1 MSASSSY
8 DVIIIGA
15 GIIGAAIAWELNSA
29 GRRVTIVDRG
39 DPGMGC
45 SYGNA
50 AHFATEQ
57 IFPIASPA
65 IFRDIPR
72 LLVARN
78 SPLTFNPHSLLST
91 LRWSLSFLCASN
103 RSSFAGGTRA
113 LAALNAGA
121 LADWQAL
128 LSAIGQAQLL
138 HRTGTLQLAESARG
152 MRELAAMQLALGEFD
167 VPGRMVQ
174 CKELLDYLP
183 QLPER
188 AQGGLYFPETA
199 YCLDPYL
206 FFRAVFDACLTSGV
220 SFKHASV
227 SALEY
232 SSGPG
237 VTLVTESARLQA
249 NTVIVAGGVHSGEL
263 LRPLGYH
270 TPLIAERGYHLLLPQ
285 TRPTLKLPVT
295 LHERQFIMTP
305 LQSGIRLA
313 GTVEFASPDDPPNM
327 KRAQML
333 YTQANEVFPGL
344 DAKGS
349 SQWMGCRPTLPD
361 YLPVIDAP
369 DDARRLIVATGNH
382 HLGLTQAAT
391 VARCVRHLAQG
402 SAPHINLAPFR
413 LSRF

>member
-8 DVIIIGA
+8 DVIVIGA

-78 SPLTFNPHSLLST
+78 SPLTFNAHSLLST
-91 LRWSLSFLCASN
+91 LRWSLRFLRASN
-103 RSSFAGGTRA
+103 RSSYTRGTRA

-121 LADWQAL
+121 LSDWQAL
-128 LSAIGQAQLL
+128 LSTIGQAQLL
-138 HRTGTLQLAESARG
+138 HRTGTLQLAESRRG
-152 MRELAAMQLALGEFD
+152 VRELAAMQVALSEHE
-167 VPGRMVQ
+167 VPSRMVGRD
-174 CKELLDYLP
+174 ELPDYLP
-183 QLPER
+183 QLPDL

-206 FFRAVFDACLTSGV
+206 FFRTVFDACLANGV
-220 SFKHASV
+220 SFHHANV
-227 SALEY
+227 SALDD
-232 SSGPG
+232 SNRPG
-237 VTLVTESARLQA
+237 VTVVTDSARLQA

-263 LRPLGYH
+263 LRPLGH
-270 TPLIAERGYHLLLPQ
+270 RIPLIAERGYHLLLPH

-313 GTVEFASPDDPPNM
+313 GTVEFASPDDPPSM
-327 KRAQML
+327 QRAQML
-333 YTQANEVFPGL
+333 YTQANEVFGGL
-344 DAKGS
+344 DATGS

-369 DDARRLIVATGNH
+369 DNNRSLIVATGNH

-402 SAPHINLAPFR
+402 TAPPVNLADFR

>member
-1 MSASSSY
+1 MSASSRY
-8 DVIIIGA
+8 DVIVIGA
-15 GIIGAAIAWELNSA
+15 GIIGAAIAWELTNA
-29 GRRVTIVDRG
+29 GRWVTMLDRG
-39 DPGMGC
+39 NPGMGC

-72 LLVARN
+72 LLFARN
-78 SPLTFNPHSLLST
+78 SPLTFNPNSLLST
-91 LRWSLSFLCASN
+91 LRWTLRFLCASN
-103 RSSFAGGTRA
+103 RSSFASGTRA
-113 LAALNAGA
+113 LASLNAGA

-128 LSAIGQAQLL
+128 LSAIGQAHLL
-138 HRTGTLQLAESARG
+138 HQTGTLQLAESARG
-152 MRELAAMQLALGEFD
+152 MRELAAMQRALSEFE
-167 VPGRMVQ
+167 VPSQLV
-174 CKELLDYLP
+174 KSNELLGYLP
-183 QLPER
+183 QLPDR

-206 FFRAVFDACLTSGV
+206 FFRAVFDACLAHGA

-232 SSGPG
+232 SSERGATV
-237 VTLVTESARLQA
+237 VTDNARLHA
-249 NTVIVAGGVHSGEL
+249 DTVIVAGGVHSGEL
-263 LRPLGYH
+263 LRPLGRRI
-270 TPLIAERGYHLLLPQ
+270 PLIAERGYHLLLPQ

-313 GTVEFASPDDPPNM
+313 GTVEFANPDDPPSM

-333 YTQANEVFPGL
+333 YKQANKVFPGL
-344 DAKGS
+344 DDTGS

-361 YLPVIDAP
+361 YLPVIDAL
-369 DDARRLIVATGNH
+369 DDARSLIVATGNH

-391 VARCVRHLAQG
+391 VARCVRHLAQRT
-402 SAPHINLAPFR
+402 APHIDLAAFR
-413 LSRF
+413 LNRF